1 MIFIQNKNYYNHHI
15 LSIIISFVVLII
27 FHIFFP
33 IKSNISFNIF
43 LFLNILK
50 GYCYSL
56 NLLLIKY
63 INEIYFINIYLLG
76 GINGLFELIFEMIY
90 YIIKIPEII
99 LFDQQYY
106 YIILMVIIYII
117 FNYLFYFIVNKYE
130 PIYSLLCDMIPEI
143 VIFNILGE
151 YYSIGELIIFIILI
165 FFIMV
170 YLEIIQLNFC
180 GLNTNLKIIRERG
193 ILDLESIS
201 QAVLLY
207 NENEF
212 K

>member
-1 MIFIQNKNYYNHHI
+1 MLLQCRILYFFQLEKCGIIYY
-15 LSIIISFVVLII
+15 LII
-27 FHIFFP
+27 YVL
-33 IKSNISFNIF
+33 KSYS
-43 LFLNILK
+43 
-50 GYCYSL
+50 YSL

-180 GLNTNLKIIRERG
+180 GLNTNLKTNIKKRG
-193 ILDLESIS
+193 RLDLIDRVSKIS
-201 QAVLLY
+201 YDIVGDLIRNL
-207 NENEF
+207 NV
-212 K
+212 